1 MKTNDDQRQIDQLY
15 LNQKWLIAQMDKVHA
30 ILCPN
35 QDGGWI
41 KRMEQV
47 VAAAEKLKQR

>member
-1 MKTNDDQRQIDQLY
+1 MKAPEEKQRQIDQLW
-15 LNQKWLIAQMDKVHA
+15 LNQKWLIEQLDKVHE

-41 KRMEQV
+41 KRVEQV
-47 VAAAEKLKQR
+47 VAAAEKLKK